1 MLPVIRPG
9 DVLTVRR
16 HRSGELKPGQVVL
29 YSRNGRLTAHRVL
42 KLPLGFVLTQ
52 GDSLPTVDP
61 PVKVQ
66 EVVGH
71 VVSIQRNG
79 RELNPRQSLLQAAA
93 AAVMR
98 RSDWCKRLY
107 LRLSFK
113 LEQFRFIPSTLE
125 Y

>member
-9 DVLTVRR
+9 DVLTVKR
-16 HRSGELKPGQVVL
+16 HSSSELKAGQVIL
-29 YSRNGRLTAHRVL
+29 YSRNGRLIAHRVI
-42 KLPLGFVLTQ
+42 KVPVGFILTQ
-52 GDSLPTVDP
+52 GDSLPTVDL

-71 VVSIQRNG
+71 VVSVQRNG
-79 RELNPRQSLLQAAA
+79 REFNPRQSRWQAAA
-93 AAVMR
+93 AGLMR